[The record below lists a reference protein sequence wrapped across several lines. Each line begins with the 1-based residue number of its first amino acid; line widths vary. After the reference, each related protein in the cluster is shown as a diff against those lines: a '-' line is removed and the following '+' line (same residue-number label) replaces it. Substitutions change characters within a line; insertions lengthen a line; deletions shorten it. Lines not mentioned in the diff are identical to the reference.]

1 MPTNFATFVA
11 KLLYMKK
18 VIKKWFKILVYKV
31 RSLISQ
37 LTAFLIKKLSE
48 FELVLSRYTLNANP
62 NGYEDLTPTNNGDED
77 RKYSAALEWALET
90 KNIKNIALTGAY
102 GSGKSS
108 IIRTFEK
115 EHRGYHYLNISLASF
130 TDNAIKQNDP
140 ELEND
145 SNNAYKNIDR
155 LIELS
160 ILQQMFYHVR
170 HKKIPDSR
178 FKRIKSIGKKG
189 LLFKSLSLI
198 IWILSLI
205 LFFKPKFIQ
214 DTAIWQ
220 QLDLSSPIAMYISLS
235 IIIIG
240 IGMIIS
246 KSIRIANNSKLNKL
260 NVQSGEIEISK
271 DIDSSI
277 LNKHL
282 DEILYFFEVT
292 DYDVVIIEDLDR
304 FNNAEIFT
312 KLRELNILINSSQ
325 QINRRVVFL
334 YAIKDDMFH
343 DKNRTKFFDF
353 IIPVIPVINT
363 SNSGDMLHR
372 MLKQDDSQDKNK
384 LSADLIDDVSMYIDD
399 MRLLK
404 NICNEYTVYKCKL
417 SPKLNLDYLLAMI
430 IYKNLYPSDFVD
442 LHNGKGKVCD
452 IFASKTALIKG
463 KIDGIDKEIQR
474 CRHRIEQIE
483 NLWIKDIQELRAIYI
498 EAIRLKIPNA
508 ISLDIN
514 NSQCQFSELRKD
526 DFFGLLSQSEEKIK
540 YYYTHYY
547 NYNSSRTEMSE
558 SSCSFND
565 IENSIDSEMTYGER
579 EELIIDRDNGK
590 IESLKKRIEEL
601 KKEKNDIKY
610 WTLHQIAENI
620 DITSSFEKIKDDKL
634 IIYLIRNGYIN
645 ENYHDYISYFHEGLM
660 TRDDKEFLFSIRNL
674 EFLPFDFKLTKIENL
689 IKKIRPKE
697 FESKEV
703 LNYSLIDHMLPRKH
717 EYDDQWGSIL
727 KQLCNKSKTSI
738 SFIDGFFDSGL
749 HIDLL
754 ITDICK
760 AWTTFWDF
768 IVLDSGY
775 SDEKKDKYLK
785 LIVECLDINAIKKQN
800 ANRNITAYLQRKKN
814 FAIVFDNE
822 PKIKELL
829 KNLNV
834 KFENLEIPE
843 MTNQLLDFI
852 YENNLYKINKEMI
865 ALFIG
870 MKSSSENKGNLNN
883 ANYTTIKTS
892 GCTQLINYTEANLN
906 EYISNVCL
914 SIPENTD
921 ESEELVVGLLCKEED
936 TVTLVNRKKIVEKQD
951 CVISNL
957 SSIDEMEH
965 DLIELVVQKSKMK
978 ATWDN
983 VICYY
988 NLKEDIIDDSLVG
1001 FLNVERNYTELKK
1014 VKLNK
1019 ENKMQ
1024 VKISYALI
1032 INESI
1037 SDNCFE
1043 NLLLCCPY
1051 VYSELDFENLSDK
1064 KVDLMMK
1071 NGYFQLSADRFAYL
1085 KEHFQGK
1092 HISLL
1097 KRYSQKFIETLSE
1110 YPLDKIDILSLLDS
1124 TEFNLQQKILIIQSI
1139 ENDLVIED
1147 RDLSNAICNI
1157 LATHPYIELN
1167 FDLLKSLIQYGNSMD
1182 NRLKLFI
1189 LQSHQLSSE
1198 QMTELL
1204 KVLGEPYS
1212 DIAINGRRPSL
1223 PKNQLNF
1230 DLVNKLQEKD
1240 YISSFKEKE
1249 DKIKVNTKQS

>member
-1 MPTNFATFVA
+1 
-11 KLLYMKK
+11 MKK
-18 VIKKWFKILVYKV
+18 VVKKWFKILICKI
-31 RSLISQ
+31 RSLFAQ
-37 LTAFLIKKLSE
+37 LTVFLIKKLSE
-48 FELVLSRYTLNANP
+48 FELALSRYTQNANL
-62 NGYEDLTPTNNGDED
+62 NGYKDLTPTNNGDED
-77 RKYSAALEWALET
+77 RQYSAALEWALENQ
-90 KNIKNIALTGAY
+90 NIKNIALTGAY

-108 IIRTFEK
+108 IISTFQK

-130 TDNAIKQNDP
+130 TDNAIRQDEP

-145 SNNAYKNIDR
+145 SGNTDKNIDR

-198 IWILSLI
+198 VWILALI
-205 LFFKPKFIQ
+205 VFFKPKFIQ
-214 DTAIWQ
+214 DTEIWQ
-220 QLDLSSPIAMYISLS
+220 QLDLSSPIITYISLS
-235 IIIIG
+235 IVIIG
-240 IGMIIS
+240 IGMIIA

-292 DYDVVIIEDLDR
+292 DYNVVIIEDLDR
-304 FNNAEIFT
+304 FNNTEIFT
-312 KLRELNILINSSQ
+312 KLRELNILINSSR

-372 MLKQDDSQDKNK
+372 MLKQDDSQDENK
-384 LSADLIDDVSMYIDD
+384 LSTDFIDDVSMYIDD

-417 SPKLNLDYLLAMI
+417 SSKLNPDYLLAMI

-452 IFASKTALIKG
+452 IFSSKTALIKG
-463 KIDGIDKEIQR
+463 KIDRIDKEIQG
-474 CRHRIEQIE
+474 CRRRIEQIE
-483 NLWIKDIQELRAIYI
+483 SLWTKDIQELRAIYI
-498 EAIRLKIPNA
+498 EAIRLKISNA
-508 ISLDIN
+508 ISLNID

-526 DFFGLLSQSEEKIK
+526 DFFENLSQSEEKIK
-540 YYYTHYY
+540 YYYTQYY
-547 NYNSSRTEMSE
+547 NYNNSRTEVSE
-558 SSCSFND
+558 SSFTFSD

-579 EELIIDRDNGK
+579 EELILDRDNGK
-590 IESLKKRIEEL
+590 IENLKKRIEEL
-601 KKEKNDIKY
+601 KKEKADIKY
-610 WTLHQIAENI
+610 WTLQQIAENI
-620 DITSSFEKIKDDKL
+620 DITDSFEKIKDDKL

-660 TRDDKEFLFSIRNL
+660 TRDDKEFLFSIRNR

-689 IKKIRPKE
+689 IKKIRAKE

-703 LNYSLIDHMLPRKH
+703 LNYSLIDHILPKKY
-717 EYDDQWGSIL
+717 EYDDQYGSIL
-727 KQLCNKSKTSI
+727 KQLCSKNKVSI
-738 SFIDGFFDSGL
+738 SFIDGFLDNGL
-749 HIDLL
+749 HIDLF

-768 IVLDSGY
+768 IILESGY
-775 SDEKKDKYLK
+775 SDERKDKYLK
-785 LIVECLDINAIKKQN
+785 LMIECMDISAIKKQN
-800 ANRNITAYLQRKKN
+800 ANRGIAGYLQHKKN
-814 FAIVFDNE
+814 FVSVFDNE
-822 PKIKELL
+822 PKIQEVL

-834 KFENLEIPE
+834 KFENLEIQGA
-843 MTNQLLDFI
+843 TNQLLDFI
-852 YENNLYKINKEMI
+852 YENDLYKINKEMI

-870 MKSSSENKGNLNN
+870 KKSSSENKDNLNI

-892 GCTQLINYTEANLN
+892 GCTQLMDYVDSNLN
-906 EYISNVCL
+906 EYISNIFL
-914 SIPENTD
+914 SIPENTQ
-921 ESEELVVGLLCKEED
+921 ESEELVIELLCKEED
-936 TVTLVNRKKIVEKQD
+936 TVSLINRKKIVEKQN
-951 CVISNL
+951 CIISIL
-957 SSIDEMEH
+957 SNIDEMEH
-965 DLIELVVQKSKMK
+965 SLIELVVQKSKMA

-988 NLKEDIIDDSLVG
+988 NLKEDIIDEILVS
-1001 FLNVERNYTELKK
+1001 FLNIEENYKALAK

-1019 ENKMQ
+1019 ENKLQ

-1051 VYSELDFENLSDK
+1051 VYSELDFENLSDR

-1071 NGYFQLSADRFAYL
+1071 NGYFQLSVDRFAYL
-1085 KEHFQGK
+1085 KEHFSGK
-1092 HISLL
+1092 HINLL
-1097 KRYSQKFIETLSE
+1097 KRYTQKFIETLSE
-1110 YPLDKIDILSLLDS
+1110 YSLDKNDVLSLLDS
-1124 TEFNLQQKILIIQSI
+1124 TEFNSQQKILLIQSI
-1139 ENDLVIED
+1139 ENDLIIGD
-1147 RDLSNAICNI
+1147 RELSNAVCNI
-1157 LATHPYIELN
+1157 LATYPYIELD
-1167 FDLLKSLIQYGNSMD
+1167 FDLLKSLLQYGCSMD
-1182 NRLKLFI
+1182 NRLKMFV

-1198 QMTELL
+1198 QTTELL
-1204 KVLGEPYS
+1204 NVLGEPYS
-1212 DIAINGRRPSL
+1212 DIAINGKRPSL

-1240 YISSFKEKE
+1240 YISSFTEKE
-1249 DKIKVNTKQS
+1249 DKIKVNTKHS

>member
-1 MPTNFATFVA
+1 
-11 KLLYMKK
+11 MKK
-18 VIKKWFKILVYKV
+18 VVKKWFKILICKI
-31 RSLISQ
+31 RSLFSQ
-37 LTAFLIKKLSE
+37 LTVFLIKKLSE
-48 FELVLSRYTLNANP
+48 FELALSRYTQNANL

-77 RKYSAALEWALET
+77 RKYSAALEWALENQ
-90 KNIKNIALTGAY
+90 NIKNIALTGAY

-108 IIRTFEK
+108 IISTFQK

-130 TDNAIKQNDP
+130 TDNAIRQDDP

-145 SNNAYKNIDR
+145 SGNTDKNIDR

-198 IWILSLI
+198 IWILALI

-214 DTAIWQ
+214 DTGVWQ
-220 QLDLSSPIAMYISLS
+220 QLDLSSPIITYISLS

-240 IGMIIS
+240 IGMIIA

-292 DYDVVIIEDLDR
+292 DYNVVIIEDLDR
-304 FNNAEIFT
+304 FNSTEIFT
-312 KLRELNILINSSQ
+312 KLRELNILINSSL

-353 IIPVIPVINT
+353 IIPVIPVINI

-372 MLKQDDSQDKNK
+372 MLTKGQSKDENDNKNK
-384 LSADLIDDVSMYIDD
+384 SKLSTNFIDDVSMYIDD

-404 NICNEYTVYKCKL
+404 NICNEYIVYKCKL
-417 SPKLNLDYLLAMI
+417 SPKLNLDYLLAII

-442 LHNGKGKVCD
+442 LHNNKGKVCD
-452 IFASKTALIKG
+452 IFANKTALIKG
-463 KIDGIDKEIQR
+463 QIDEIDKKIKKCREDVEILEK
-474 CRHRIEQIE
+474 IP
-483 NLWIKDIQELRAIYI
+483 IKEIHELRVLYI
-498 EAIRLKIPNA
+498 QSIIDKIPQALSFQVNGKNC
-508 ISLDIN
+508 SFEDCRDDENFEYLKQN
-514 NSQCQFSELRKD
+514 NP
-526 DFFGLLSQSEEKIK
+526 II
-540 YYYTHYY
+540 YY
-547 NYNSSRTEMSE
+547 NYTTSYYSESLTTMTTNSSITFE
-558 SSCSFND
+558 D
-565 IENSIDSEMTYGER
+565 IETVVDSDMTYEER
-579 EELIIDRDNGK
+579 EQLLIERNSGK
-590 IESLKKRIEEL
+590 IEKLKKRIEDL

-610 WTLHQIAENI
+610 WTLQQIEENI
-620 DITSSFEKIKDDKL
+620 DITDSFEKIKDDKL

-660 TRDDKEFLFSIRNL
+660 TRDDKEFLFSIRNR
-674 EFLPFDFKLTKIENL
+674 EFLPFDFKLMKIENL

-703 LNYSLIDHMLPRKH
+703 LNYSLIDHILPQKH
-717 EYDDQWGSIL
+717 EYEDQYGSLL

-738 SFIDGFFDSGL
+738 SFIDGFLDNGL
-749 HIDLL
+749 HIDLF

-768 IVLDSGY
+768 IILESGY
-775 SDEKKDKYLK
+775 SDERKDKYLK
-785 LIVECLDINAIKKQN
+785 LMIECMDISAIKKQN
-800 ANRNITAYLQRKKN
+800 ENRGIVGYLQHKKN
-814 FAIVFDNE
+814 FVNVFDNE
-822 PKIKELL
+822 PKIQEVL

-834 KFENLEIPE
+834 KFENLEIQGA
-843 MTNQLLDFI
+843 TNQLLDFI
-852 YENNLYKINKEMI
+852 YENDLYKINKEMI

-870 MKSSSENKGNLNN
+870 EQSSSENKDNLNIS
-883 ANYTTIKTS
+883 NYTSIKTS
-892 GCTQLINYTEANLN
+892 GCTQLMDYVDSNLN
-906 EYISNVCL
+906 EYISNVFL
-914 SIPENTD
+914 SIPENTQ
-921 ESEELVVGLLCKEED
+921 ESEELVIELLCKEED
-936 TVTLVNRKKIVEKQD
+936 TIPLINRKKIIEKQN
-951 CVISNL
+951 CIVSNL
-957 SSIDEMEH
+957 SNLDEMEH
-965 DLIELVVQKSKMK
+965 SLIELVVQKSQMA

-988 NLKEDIIDDSLVG
+988 NLKEDIIDEILVS
-1001 FLNVERNYTELKK
+1001 FLNIEENYKALAK

-1019 ENKMQ
+1019 ENKLQ
-1024 VKISYALI
+1024 VKMSYVLI

-1051 VYSELDFENLSDK
+1051 VYSELDFENLSDR

-1071 NGYFQLSADRFAYL
+1071 NGYFQLSVDRFAYL
-1085 KEHFQGK
+1085 KEHFPGK
-1092 HISLL
+1092 HINLL
-1097 KRYSQKFIETLSE
+1097 KRNTQKFIETLSE
-1110 YPLDKIDILSLLDS
+1110 YSLDKNDILSLLYS
-1124 TEFNLQQKILIIQSI
+1124 TEFNSQQKIRLIQSI
-1139 ENDLVIED
+1139 ENDLIIED
-1147 RDLSNAICNI
+1147 RELSNAVCNI
-1157 LATHPYIELN
+1157 LATYPYIELD
-1167 FDLLKSLIQYGNSMD
+1167 FDLLKSLLQYGQSMD
-1182 NRLKLFI
+1182 NRLKMFV
-1189 LQSHQLSSE
+1189 LQSHQLNSE
-1198 QMTELL
+1198 QTTELL
-1204 KVLGEPYS
+1204 NVLGEPYS
-1212 DIAINGRRPSL
+1212 DIAINGKRPSL

>member
-1 MPTNFATFVA
+1 
-11 KLLYMKK
+11 MKK
-18 VIKKWFKILVYKV
+18 NIIKCYQILVGKIRALLVLCTNY
-31 RSLISQ
+31 
-37 LTAFLIKKLSE
+37 FIKNLSE
-48 FELVLSRYTLNANP
+48 FDLFLNSFIANMNP
-62 NGYEDLTPTNNGDED
+62 SGYEDLTPTNNGDED
-77 RKYSAALEWALET
+77 RKYSAALEWALEN

-130 TDNAIKQNDP
+130 TDNAIRQDEP

-145 SNNAYKNIDR
+145 TENTYKNIDR

-160 ILQQMFYHVR
+160 ILQQMFYHVK

-178 FKRIKSIGKKG
+178 FKRIKSIRKKG

-198 IWILSLI
+198 VWLLALI
-205 LFFKPKFIQ
+205 LFLKPKFIQ

-220 QLDLSSPIAMYISLS
+220 QLDLSSPIIAYISLS

-240 IGMIIS
+240 IGVIIA

-304 FNNAEIFT
+304 FNNTEIFT
-312 KLRELNILINSSQ
+312 KLRELNILINSSR

-334 YAIKDDMFH
+334 YAIKDNMFH

-372 MLKQDDSQDKNK
+372 MLKQSNSQDEHK
-384 LSADLIDDVSMYIDD
+384 LSADFIDDVSMYIDD

-404 NICNEYTVYKCKL
+404 NICNEYTIYKCKL
-417 SPKLNLDYLLAMI
+417 SSKLNPDYLLAMI

-452 IFASKTALIKG
+452 IFASKTTLIKV
-463 KIDGIDKEIQR
+463 KIDGIDNEIKK
-474 CRHRIEQIE
+474 CRENIEALE
-483 NLWIKDIQELRAIYI
+483 KVSLKDIQELRGLYIQAII
-498 EAIRLKIPNA
+498 EKFPQA
-508 ISLDIN
+508 ISLQLNGN
-514 NSQCQFSELRKD
+514 NRSFIQCKNNENFELLQQND
-526 DFFGLLSQSEEKIK
+526 PISFYCHTAGYYQLSTNVANGSI
-540 YYYTHYY
+540 
-547 NYNSSRTEMSE
+547 
-558 SSCSFND
+558 SFED
-565 IENSIDSEMTYGER
+565 IENSVDSEMTYEER
-579 EELIIDRDNGK
+579 EQLIIDRNNGK
-590 IESLKKRIEEL
+590 IENLKKRIEEL
-601 KKEKNDIKY
+601 RKEKNDVKY
-610 WTLHQIAENI
+610 WTLQQIAENI
-620 DITSSFEKIKDDKL
+620 DITSVFEKIKEDKL

-660 TRDDKEFLFSIRNL
+660 TRDDKDFLFSIRNR

-689 IKKIRPKE
+689 IKKVRPKE

-703 LNYSLIDHMLPRKH
+703 LNYSLIDHILPKRH
-717 EYDDQWGSIL
+717 EYDGQWESIL
-727 KQLCNKSKTSI
+727 KQLCNKSKISI
-738 SFIDGFFDSGL
+738 SFVDGFLDNGL
-749 HIDLL
+749 HIDML
-754 ITDICK
+754 IADICK
-760 AWTTFWDF
+760 TWSTFWDF
-768 IVLDSGY
+768 IVLESGY
-775 SDEKKDKYLK
+775 SDEKKDMYLK
-785 LIVECLDINAIKKQN
+785 LIVEYLDISAIKKQN
-800 ANRNITAYLQRKKN
+800 TNRNITDYLQRKKN
-814 FAIVFDNE
+814 FINVFINE
-822 PKIKELL
+822 PKIQELL
-829 KNLNV
+829 KSLNV
-834 KFENLEIPE
+834 KFENLEILE
-843 MTNQLLDFI
+843 TTNQLFDFI
-852 YENNLYKINKEMI
+852 YENDLYKINKEMI

-870 MKSSSENKGNLNN
+870 VKSSSENKDNLNN

-892 GCTQLINYTEANLN
+892 GCTRLISYVDANLN

-914 SIPENTD
+914 SISENTQ
-921 ESEELVVGLLCKEED
+921 ESEELVVELLCKEED
-936 TVTLVNRKKIVEKQD
+936 IVTLVNRKKIVEKQD

-957 SSIDEMEH
+957 VSIDEMEH
-965 DLIELVVQKSKMK
+965 SLIELIVQKSKMK

-988 NLKEDIIDDSLVG
+988 NLKEDIIDDLLAG
-1001 FLNVERNYTELKK
+1001 FLNTEGNYTELKK
-1014 VKLNK
+1014 VKLSK

-1032 INESI
+1032 INETI

-1064 KVDLMMK
+1064 KVDLMMR
-1071 NGYFQLSADRFAYL
+1071 NGYFQLSVDRFAYL
-1085 KEHFQGK
+1085 KEHFYGK
-1092 HISLL
+1092 HINLL
-1097 KRYSQKFIETLSE
+1097 KRNTQKFIETLSE
-1110 YPLDKIDILSLLDS
+1110 YSLDKDDMLSLLDS
-1124 TEFNLQQKILIIQSI
+1124 AEFNSQQKILLIQSI
-1139 ENDLVIED
+1139 ENELIIGD
-1147 RDLSNAICNI
+1147 RELSNAICNI
-1157 LATHPYIELN
+1157 LATQSYIELD
-1167 FDLLKSLIQYGNSMD
+1167 FDFLKSLLQYGRLIE

-1189 LQSHQLSSE
+1189 LQIHRLENEQITESLS
-1198 QMTELL
+1198 
-1204 KVLGEPYS
+1204 VLGEPYS
-1212 DIAINGRRPSL
+1212 DIAINRKRPSL

-1230 DLVNKLQEKD
+1230 DFVHKLQERD

-1249 DKIKVNTKQS
+1249 DKIKVNTKQG